1 MNPSRLLKKYPKSPN
16 AETEQSKEGRKA
28 QGLSDQQSNWFGST
42 SSYPKNGEKK
52 NKSITKILVSPVKE
66 QEATIQPSYCGPRE
80 NYSQRF
86 QRI

>member
-1 MNPSRLLKKYPKSPN
+1 MQKQNKAKKDERLKVYQINKAIGLVQHRHTQK
-16 AETEQSKEGRKA
+16 TEK
-28 QGLSDQQSNWFGST
+28 
-42 SSYPKNGEKK
+42 KK